1 MSQQPIFSN
10 QLDNQELLDRLLTD
24 YPNYTQSFLL
34 LVNIKQQL
42 LYSLDIQNNNCNSYP
57 ISSASNGTGSQN
69 GSGKTPLGA
78 HFIREKFGDN
88 SKIGSTFKG
97 RQETG
102 NIVEILLG
110 ANEQSTDDNITTR
123 IMWLSGLEENRNKG
137 SDVDSYSRYIYIHG
151 TDEEGRLGT
160 PASHGCI
167 RMGNSDIV
175 ELYSQVLTNTLV
187 YIFKE

>member
-1 MSQQPIFSN
+1 MSQRPIFSN

-24 YPNYTQSFLL
+24 YPGHTQSYLL
-34 LVNIKQQL
+34 LVNIKQQQ
-42 LYSLDIQNNNCNSYP
+42 LYSLDIQKNTYFNYP
-57 ISSASNGTGSQN
+57 ISSASNGSGSQN

-88 SKIGSTFKG
+88 TKAGSTFKG

-102 NIVEILLG
+102 NVVEILLG
-110 ANEQSTDDNITTR
+110 ANEKSTEDNITTR
-123 IMWLSGLEENRNKG
+123 IMWLSGLEESHNKG
-137 SDVDSYSRYIYIHG
+137 GDVDSYNRYIYIHG

-167 RMGNSDIV
+167 RMANSDVI
-175 ELYSQVLTNTLV
+175 ELYSKIATGTLV